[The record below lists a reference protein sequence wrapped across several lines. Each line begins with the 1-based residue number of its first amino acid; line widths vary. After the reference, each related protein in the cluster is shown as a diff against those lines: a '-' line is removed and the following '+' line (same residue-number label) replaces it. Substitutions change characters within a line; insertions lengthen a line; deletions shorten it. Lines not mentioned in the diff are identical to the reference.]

1 MINVSYYCC
10 LNQVKWLESPEG
22 HLSPP
27 RLPVRVSGQHPTASE
42 SCQQKNCA
50 PFSHL
55 SPQKHPS
62 CLLRGERILLPAL
75 SMGSI
80 SFFC

>member
-10 LNQVKWLESPEG
+10 LNPVKRLGSPEG
-22 HLSPP
+22 HLSLP
-27 RLPVRVSGQHPTASE
+27 RLPLGVSRQHPTASE
-42 SCQQKNCA
+42 SGQQKNCD

-55 SPQKHPS
+55 SPQKHSS

-75 SMGSI
+75 SMGSV
-80 SFFC
+80 SLFC